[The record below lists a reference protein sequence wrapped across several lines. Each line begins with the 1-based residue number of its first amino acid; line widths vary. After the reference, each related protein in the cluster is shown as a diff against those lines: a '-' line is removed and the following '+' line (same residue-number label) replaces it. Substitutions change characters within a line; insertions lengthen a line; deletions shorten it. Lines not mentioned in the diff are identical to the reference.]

1 MEFTQGS
8 LIHNTY
14 EEHTEILNAICAEWT
29 EEAAL
34 LLHSQIQVSQAEVRK
49 ITLDQIQMARQQTAL
64 FKCPDSGH
72 PLPVPSSWAPHKI
85 ESRQSALWRVTTK
98 IGGMPN
104 ENARNDL
111 SEVNSLLGVD
121 ETGFSNYA

>member
-29 EEAAL
+29 GEAAL

-64 FKCPDSGH
+64 FTCPDSGRTDTGQSTRT
-72 PLPVPSSWAPHKI
+72 VQSNKA
-85 ESRQSALWRVTTK
+85 SRAGRFVKST
-98 IGGMPN
+98 
-104 ENARNDL
+104 ENKQL
-111 SEVNSLLGVD
+111 HSLLHINLLLLA
-121 ETGFSNYA
+121 TPIKQA